1 MKTISQHLQQAF
13 NALEF
18 TNAGNLTKLNS
29 MLATTEAHAPAADA
43 AQSETSN
50 GMDAGSV
57 AAN

>member
-29 MLATTEAHAPAADA
+29 MLAATEAQAPAADA
-43 AQSETSN
+43 AQRETST
-50 GMDAGSV
+50 DAGTI
-57 AAN
+57 ATAN